1 MRNRPRNDYD
11 GQNFPE
17 EEVFDRGINLEERN
31 RNIGVEPN
39 PRLLQG

>member
-17 EEVFDRGINLEERN
+17 GEVFDRGINLEERN
-31 RNIGVEPN
+31 IGVELN
-39 PRLLQG
+39 PIPA